1 MTVMIVQRF
10 AQKNLDAFPI
20 LICMILKNKKVIFC
34 NNGKLEYTDIQ
45 GYVVDS
51 NHVIGSN
58 HPYIINC
65 ENGKCKSDRPK
76 SS

>member
-1 MTVMIVQRF
+1 
-10 AQKNLDAFPI
+10 
-20 LICMILKNKKVIFC
+20 MILKNKKVIFC